1 MAGAVVA
8 MLAAVVLVVTGCT
21 APKHQAGTTP
31 APADVDSAPSAE
43 LEPFYSQILA
53 WEECDG
59 AECARLEVPLDYAD
73 PGGQTI
79 RIEVARQRATDG
91 DPLGSLLMN
100 PGGPGGSGVD
110 FLASA
115 TDTVSDDVQERYDLV
130 GFDPRGVQHSDPD
143 VTCLTA
149 PKMDELLAY
158 DPDYSTAEGIQRSSD
173 LYADFGAACLEHTGP
188 LLGHV
193 DTVSAARD
201 MDVLRAV
208 LGDTRL
214 SYLGFS
220 YGTQLGA
227 TYAGLFPERVGRLV
241 LDGAVDPTLTTEEST
256 LAQAVG
262 FESALRAYVTDCQGG
277 ADCPLE
283 GDVDEGMRQ
292 VRELLDRAGADPL
305 PTGTDR
311 PLTGSLAFS
320 GIAVT
325 LYSQSYWTYLTS
337 ALTAAIEDDDGSILL
352 TLADAYYGR
361 EENGTYSSNQT
372 EAFWSIGC
380 ADSRAS
386 SDPDDMAAEAE
397 RIVAAAPTVG
407 SYFTY
412 GGLICAQWPVPLV
425 GGLDDYSAPGA
436 APILVVGTTNDP
448 ATPYAE
454 AEALAGILSSGTLL
468 TYEGEGHTA
477 YGSSN
482 DCVTQNVD
490 AYLLEGTVP
499 AEGTTC

>member
-1 MAGAVVA
+1 MVA
-8 MLAAVVLVVTGCT
+8 LAVTGCT

-31 APADVDSAPSAE
+31 PPADVDSAPSAE
-43 LEPFYSQILA
+43 LEPFYAQVLA
-53 WEECDG
+53 WETCDEG
-59 AECARLEVPLDYAD
+59 ECAMLEVPLDYAD

-79 RIEVARQRATDG
+79 RLAVARQRATDG
-91 DPLGSLLMN
+91 DPIGSLLLN
-100 PGGPGGSGVD
+100 QGGPGGSGVD
-110 FLASA
+110 FLDYA
-115 TDTVSDDVQERYDLV
+115 TELVSDDVQARYDLV
-130 GFDPRGVQHSDPD
+130 GFDPRGVQHSQPE

-158 DPDYSTAEGIQRSSD
+158 DPDYSTPEGVQRSID
-173 LYADFGAACLEHTGP
+173 LYADFSAACLEHTGP
-188 LLGHV
+188 VLGHV

-208 LGDTRL
+208 LGDTDL

-227 TYAGLFPERVGRLV
+227 TYAGLFPDRVGRLV

-277 ADCPLE
+277 ARCPLT
-283 GDVDEGMRQ
+283 GSVDEGMGQ
-292 VRELLDRAGADPL
+292 VRELLDRATAEPL

-311 PLTGSLAFS
+311 PLTGALAFS
-320 GIAVT
+320 GVAVT

-337 ALTAAIEDDDGSILL
+337 ALTAAIEQGDGSILL
-352 TLADAYYGR
+352 TLSDSYYGR
-361 EENGTYSSNQT
+361 EADGTYSSNQT
-372 EAFWSIGC
+372 EAFWSVGC

-386 SDPDDMAAEAE
+386 ADLDDMAAEAVE
-397 RIVAAAPTVG
+397 IEEAAPTVG

-412 GGLICAQWPVPLV
+412 GGVICAGWPVPLV

-436 APILVVGTTNDP
+436 APILVIGTTNDP
-448 ATPYAE
+448 ATPYAQ
-454 AEALAGILSSGTLL
+454 AQALAELLSSGTLL

-490 AYLLEGTVP
+490 GYLLEGTVP
-499 AEGTTC
+499 EEGTTC